1 MAVSYEYI
9 TYPGN
14 GDVIANVFNAIA
26 TLSGSTMMAGAAQ
39 AASLFG
45 FIVVLSMWAF
55 KLDMRESL
63 SWLIGVFIIWMV
75 LMTPKV
81 TVLVSEQSGYGFSA
95 KQQAVGNV
103 PFGLAAASSI
113 ISQFGLNLTRKMEQV
128 YSVPTD
134 LQYTRSGL
142 MFGNKLYEGIYDSKY
157 SDDVLI
163 SDWALFTHNCSFF
176 DVNMYKLYTI
186 NELKY
191 TNNILALIGRT
202 NNALFTN
209 VTDVVSTNTTTG
221 LNTYATTSTT
231 YSCKA
236 AYALLKDRTLKMNN
250 HTATKLANKIFN
262 YNGMTNVPS
271 KLASLQAVG
280 NSSMQFLLNDARF
293 DTMKAIEQTAMMD
306 MLRRADMINYQR
318 TNNGAAAQQA
328 FSLAMAKS
336 QYISSQKTGAMMASW
351 NLPLVRSTAEA
362 ILLGI
367 FPLVILGALLGGAMA
382 FKSLMFYLGGL
393 LWIQL
398 WAPVASILNL
408 VMAIHTRKIMSAE
421 AAMSAT
427 GNITAGTQYE
437 IMQAAVDAQ
446 SAAGA
451 AFWLIPVVAGA
462 VAFGG
467 RSIMT
472 SMMGMVTGGKSQSEA
487 AGSQAGAGNYN
498 YGNMSVNSAS
508 GNKFQTDPVYNSPN
522 MVTTNSTA
530 GAKFTDSST
539 GNSRYQSRDD
549 KMPRMSVSSG
559 ASMAESFTQQAER
572 SMQSANS
579 MAAQASNSVAVG
591 DSQTMTW
598 AMNHAS
604 TASAS
609 NGYGM
614 NLSASESQQVSQLMS
629 AAEKLSQKNSVLTRS
644 QYASVMALS
653 LGVGGST
660 TGAEQQTQ
668 DSATSQ
674 RASTTQSSGGSG
686 QPRVSGDIS
695 KQESQSSSVS
705 AIKKIMG
712 NAGISSDR
720 RVENADALASEIAQ
734 AVDTL
739 RSQGVK
745 FDQGTVDNITKSEA
759 FQSAVSSG
767 DSLATGAV
775 ASYQQAQQAILSS
788 NQSYQEAEGYREQ
801 ASAAISRNASVN
813 LDGAA
818 DVAQYVDREG
828 LTMQDIYQQPG
839 TAVSA
844 AMGSAAGNAAVINQA
859 ASGTAFAANTDLT
872 PNQRPQNTVKAT
884 HESNVADLNGQYEAR
899 AQNVVAQSGIST
911 SAIDSRIQ
919 ASEGGLAQDY
929 TTARGNAAAGIQSGK
944 SEYGQT
950 VDQLGKYTKQMG
962 DQVETLGMRLNSQQT
977 SLNTEEAQAKVRSG
991 EGSMGSGYDAVFSH
1005 MVDNK
1010 NLASNMKSEGSQTSM
1025 FEKGGNNRSSGS
1037 MTFPKD

>member
-614 NLSASESQQVSQLMS
+614 NLSAAESQQVSQVMD
-629 AAEKLSQKNSVLTRS
+629 AAEKLAQKNSAGTKS
-644 QYASVMALS
+644 QYASAIALS
-653 LGVGGST
+653 LGTGGMQNDQEASRTSQQASISHGSGGNSQAKATGST
-660 TGAEQQTQ
+660 SRQ
-668 DSATSQ
+668 DSVSSMKQMMSKVGIDTNR
-674 RASTTQSSGGSG
+674 RA
-686 QPRVSGDIS
+686 D
-695 KQESQSSSVS
+695 
-705 AIKKIMG
+705 
-712 NAGISSDR
+712 NSDS
-720 RVENADALASEIAQ
+720 LASEMAQ
-734 AVDTL
+734 TVETL
-739 RSQGVK
+739 RKQGVK

-801 ASAAISRNASVN
+801 ASAAIGRNASVN

-818 DVAQYVDREG
+818 DVAQYADREG

-839 TAVSA
+839 SAVSA

-872 PNQRPQNTVKAT
+872 PSQRPQNMVKAA
-884 HESNVADLNGQYEAR
+884 HENNVADLNGQYEAK
-899 AQNVVAQSGIST
+899 AQNVVAQSGVNT

-944 SEYGQT
+944 SDYGQT

-962 DQVETLGMRLNSQQT
+962 DQVETIGMRLNSQQT
-977 SLNTEEAQAKVRSG
+977 SLNTGEAQANVRSG
-991 EGSMGSGYDAVFSH
+991 EGNMGSGYDAVFSH

-1010 NLASNMKSEGSQTSM
+1010 NLTSNMKSEGAQTSM
-1025 FEKGGNNRSSGS
+1025 FDKNGNSRSSGS

>member
-103 PFGLAAASSI
+103 PFGLAATSSI

-614 NLSASESQQVSQLMS
+614 NLSAAESQQVSQVMS
-629 AAEKLSQKNSVLTRS
+629 AADKLAQSNKAGTAS
-644 QYASVMALS
+644 QYASILAMS
-653 LGVGGST
+653 LGTNSVGGVKQSD
-660 TGAEQQTQ
+660 E
-668 DSATSQ
+668 
-674 RASTTQSSGGSG
+674 ASTRNTQQATISQSTGSGGQG
-686 QPRVSGDIS
+686 ITGGTS
-695 KQESQSSSVS
+695 KQASQGSSLSKV
-705 AIKKIMG
+705 KQLMG
-712 NAGISSDR
+712 QVGLQSDH
-720 RVENADALASEIAQ
+720 RVQNSDSLASEIAQ
-734 AVDTL
+734 SVETL

-745 FDQGTVDNITKSEA
+745 FDQSTVDNITKSEA

-775 ASYQQAQQAILSS
+775 ASYQQAQQAMLSS

-801 ASAAISRNASVN
+801 ASAAIGRNASVN

-818 DVAQYVDREG
+818 DVAQYADREG

-839 TAVSA
+839 SAVSA

-872 PNQRPQNTVKAT
+872 PNQRPQNTVKAA
-884 HESNVADLNGQYEAR
+884 HESNVADLSGQYEAK
-899 AQNVVAQSGIST
+899 AQNVVAQSGVNT

-944 SEYGQT
+944 NDYGQT

-962 DQVETLGMRLNSQQT
+962 DQVETIGMRLNSQQT

>member
-614 NLSASESQQVSQLMS
+614 NLSAAESQQVSQVMD
-629 AAEKLSQKNSVLTRS
+629 AAEKLAQKNSAGTKS
-644 QYASVMALS
+644 QYASAIALS
-653 LGVGGST
+653 LGTGGMQNDQEASRTSQQASISHGSGGNSQAKATGST
-660 TGAEQQTQ
+660 SRQ
-668 DSATSQ
+668 DSVSSMKQMMSKVGIDTNR
-674 RASTTQSSGGSG
+674 RA
-686 QPRVSGDIS
+686 D
-695 KQESQSSSVS
+695 
-705 AIKKIMG
+705 
-712 NAGISSDR
+712 NSDS
-720 RVENADALASEIAQ
+720 LASEMAQ
-734 AVDTL
+734 TVETL
-739 RSQGVK
+739 RKQGVK

-801 ASAAISRNASVN
+801 ASAAIGRNASVN

-818 DVAQYVDREG
+818 DVAQYADREG

-839 TAVSA
+839 SAVSA

-859 ASGTAFAANTDLT
+859 ASGTAFASNTDLA
-872 PNQRPQNTVKAT
+872 PSQRPQNTVKAA
-884 HESNVADLNGQYEAR
+884 HENNVADLNGQYEAK
-899 AQNVVAQSGIST
+899 AQNVVAQSGVNT

-944 SEYGQT
+944 SDYGQT

-962 DQVETLGMRLNSQQT
+962 DQVETIGMRLNSQQK

>member
-81 TVLVSEQSGYGFSA
+81 TVLVSEQSGNGFSA

-191 TNNILALIGRT
+191 TNDILALIGRT

-328 FSLAMAKS
+328 FTLAMAKS

-614 NLSASESQQVSQLMS
+614 NLSASESQQVSQVMQ
-629 AAEKLSQKNSVLTRS
+629 AAEKLAQKNSAGTKS
-644 QYASVMALS
+644 QYASAIALS
-653 LGVGGST
+653 LGTNGSIKSDDASRTTQQASVSHGSGRNGQAKATGST
-660 TGAEQQTQ
+660 SRQ
-668 DSATSQ
+668 DSVSSMKQMMSKVGIDTNR
-674 RASTTQSSGGSG
+674 RADNTDS
-686 QPRVSGDIS
+686 
-695 KQESQSSSVS
+695 
-705 AIKKIMG
+705 
-712 NAGISSDR
+712 
-720 RVENADALASEIAQ
+720 LASEMAQ
-734 AVDTL
+734 TVETL
-739 RSQGVK
+739 RNQGVK

-801 ASAAISRNASVN
+801 ASAAIGRNASVN

-818 DVAQYVDREG
+818 DVAQYADREG

-839 TAVSA
+839 SAVSA

-872 PNQRPQNTVKAT
+872 PNQRPQNTVKAA
-884 HESNVADLNGQYEAR
+884 HESNVADLSGQYEAK

-944 SEYGQT
+944 NDYGQT

-962 DQVETLGMRLNSQQT
+962 DQVETIGMRLNSQQT
-977 SLNTEEAQAKVRSG
+977 SLNTGEAQANVRSG
-991 EGSMGSGYDAVFSH
+991 EGNMGSGYDAVFSH

-1010 NLASNMKSEGSQTSM
+1010 NLTSNMKSEGAQTSM
-1025 FEKGGNNRSSGS
+1025 FDKNGNSRSSGS

>member
-191 TNNILALIGRT
+191 TNDILALIGRT

-539 GNSRYQSRDD
+539 GNSRYQSRED

-559 ASMAESFTQQAER
+559 ASIAESFTQQAER
-572 SMQSANS
+572 SMQAASS

-614 NLSASESQQVSQLMS
+614 NLSASESQQVSQVMD
-629 AAEKLSQKNSVLTRS
+629 AAEKLAQKNSAGTKS
-644 QYASVMALS
+644 QYASAIAMS
-653 LGVGGST
+653 LGTGRMQNNQEASRTSQEASVSHGSGGNGQAKATGT
-660 TGAEQQTQ
+660 TSRQ
-668 DSATSQ
+668 DSVSNMKQMMSKVGIDTNR
-674 RASTTQSSGGSG
+674 RADNTDS
-686 QPRVSGDIS
+686 
-695 KQESQSSSVS
+695 
-705 AIKKIMG
+705 
-712 NAGISSDR
+712 
-720 RVENADALASEIAQ
+720 LASEMAQ
-734 AVDTL
+734 TVETL
-739 RSQGVK
+739 RKQGVK
-745 FDQGTVDNITKSEA
+745 FDQSTVDNITKSEA

-775 ASYQQAQQAILSS
+775 ASYQQAQQAMLSS

-801 ASAAISRNASVN
+801 ASAAIGRNASVN

-818 DVAQYVDREG
+818 DVAQYADREG
-828 LTMQDIYQQPG
+828 LTMQDIYLQPG
-839 TAVSA
+839 SAVSA

-872 PNQRPQNTVKAT
+872 PRQRPQNTVKSA
-884 HESNVADLNGQYEAR
+884 HENNVADLNGQYEAK
-899 AQNVVAQSGIST
+899 AQNVVAQSGLNT

-919 ASEGGLAQDY
+919 AAEGGLAQDY
-929 TTARGNAAAGIQSGK
+929 TSARGNAAASIQSGK
-944 SEYGQT
+944 NDYGQT

-962 DQVETLGMRLNSQQT
+962 DQVETIGMRLNSQQT
-977 SLNTEEAQAKVRSG
+977 SLNTGEAQVNVRSG
-991 EGSMGSGYDAVFSH
+991 EGNMGSGYDAVFSH

-1010 NLASNMKSEGSQTSM
+1010 NLTSNMKSEVAQTSM
-1025 FEKGGNNRSSGS
+1025 FDKNGNSRSSGS

>member
-614 NLSASESQQVSQLMS
+614 NLSAAESQQVSQVMD
-629 AAEKLSQKNSVLTRS
+629 AAEKLAQKNSAGTKS
-644 QYASVMALS
+644 QYASAIALS
-653 LGVGGST
+653 LGTGGMQNDQEASRTSQQASISHGSGGNSQAKATGST
-660 TGAEQQTQ
+660 SRQ
-668 DSATSQ
+668 DSVSSMKQMMSKVGIDTNR
-674 RASTTQSSGGSG
+674 RA
-686 QPRVSGDIS
+686 D
-695 KQESQSSSVS
+695 
-705 AIKKIMG
+705 
-712 NAGISSDR
+712 NSDS
-720 RVENADALASEIAQ
+720 LASEMAQ
-734 AVDTL
+734 TVETL
-739 RSQGVK
+739 RKQGVK

-801 ASAAISRNASVN
+801 ASAAIGRNASVN

-818 DVAQYVDREG
+818 DVAQYADREG

-839 TAVSA
+839 SAVSA

-859 ASGTAFAANTDLT
+859 ASGTAFASNTDLA
-872 PNQRPQNTVKAT
+872 PSQRPQNTVKAA
-884 HESNVADLNGQYEAR
+884 HENNVADLNGQYEAK
-899 AQNVVAQSGIST
+899 AQNVVAQSGVNT

-944 SEYGQT
+944 SDYGQT

-962 DQVETLGMRLNSQQT
+962 DQVETIGMRLNSQQT
-977 SLNTEEAQAKVRSG
+977 SLNTGEAQANVRSG
-991 EGSMGSGYDAVFSH
+991 EGNMGSGYDAVFSH

-1010 NLASNMKSEGSQTSM
+1010 NLTSNMKSEGAQTSM
-1025 FEKGGNNRSSGS
+1025 FDKNGNSRSSGS

>member
-614 NLSASESQQVSQLMS
+614 NLSAAESQQVSQVMD
-629 AAEKLSQKNSVLTRS
+629 AAEKLAQKNSAGTKS
-644 QYASVMALS
+644 QYASAIALS
-653 LGVGGST
+653 LGTGGMQNDQEASRTSQQASISHGSGGNSQAKATGST
-660 TGAEQQTQ
+660 SRQ
-668 DSATSQ
+668 DSVSSMKQMMSKVGIDTNR
-674 RASTTQSSGGSG
+674 RA
-686 QPRVSGDIS
+686 D
-695 KQESQSSSVS
+695 
-705 AIKKIMG
+705 
-712 NAGISSDR
+712 NSDS
-720 RVENADALASEIAQ
+720 LASEMAQ
-734 AVDTL
+734 TVETL
-739 RSQGVK
+739 RKQGVK

-801 ASAAISRNASVN
+801 ASAAIGRNASVN

-818 DVAQYVDREG
+818 DVAQYADREG

-839 TAVSA
+839 SAVSA

-872 PNQRPQNTVKAT
+872 PSQRPQNMVKAA
-884 HESNVADLNGQYEAR
+884 HENNVADLNGQYEAN
-899 AQNVVAQSGIST
+899 AQNVVAQSGVNT

-944 SEYGQT
+944 SDYGQT

-962 DQVETLGMRLNSQQT
+962 DQVETIGMRLNSQQK

>member
-614 NLSASESQQVSQLMS
+614 NLSASESQQVSQVMQ
-629 AAEKLSQKNSVLTRS
+629 AAEKLAQKNSAGTKS
-644 QYASVMALS
+644 QYASAIALS
-653 LGVGGST
+653 LGTNGSIKSDDASRTTQQASVSHGSGRNGQAKATGST
-660 TGAEQQTQ
+660 SRQ
-668 DSATSQ
+668 DSVSSMKQMMSKVGIDTNR
-674 RASTTQSSGGSG
+674 RADNTDS
-686 QPRVSGDIS
+686 
-695 KQESQSSSVS
+695 
-705 AIKKIMG
+705 
-712 NAGISSDR
+712 
-720 RVENADALASEIAQ
+720 LASEMAQ
-734 AVDTL
+734 TVETL
-739 RSQGVK
+739 RNQGVK

-801 ASAAISRNASVN
+801 ASAAIGRNASVN

-818 DVAQYVDREG
+818 DVAQYADREG

-839 TAVSA
+839 SAVSA

-872 PNQRPQNTVKAT
+872 PSQRPQNMVKAA
-884 HESNVADLNGQYEAR
+884 HENNVADLNGQYEAN
-899 AQNVVAQSGIST
+899 AQNVVAQSGVNT

-919 ASEGGLAQDY
+919 ASEGGLAQNY

-944 SEYGQT
+944 NDYGQT

-962 DQVETLGMRLNSQQT
+962 DQVETIGMRLNSQQT
-977 SLNTEEAQAKVRSG
+977 SLNTGEAQANVRSG
-991 EGSMGSGYDAVFSH
+991 EGNMGSGYDAVFSH

-1010 NLASNMKSEGSQTSM
+1010 NLTSNMKSEGAQTSM
-1025 FEKGGNNRSSGS
+1025 FDKNGNSRSSGS

>member
-539 GNSRYQSRDD
+539 GNSRYQSRED

-559 ASMAESFTQQAER
+559 ASLAESFTKQADR
-572 SMQSANS
+572 SMQAANS
-579 MAAQASNSVAVG
+579 MAAQASNSIAVG

-614 NLSASESQQVSQLMS
+614 NLSASESQQVSQVMQ
-629 AAEKLSQKNSVLTRS
+629 AAEKLAQKNSAGTKS
-644 QYASVMALS
+644 QYASAIALS
-653 LGVGGST
+653 LGTNGSLKSDDASRTSQQASVSHGSGRNGQANATGST
-660 TGAEQQTQ
+660 SRQ
-668 DSATSQ
+668 DSVSSMKQIMSKVGIDTNR
-674 RASTTQSSGGSG
+674 RADNTDS
-686 QPRVSGDIS
+686 
-695 KQESQSSSVS
+695 
-705 AIKKIMG
+705 
-712 NAGISSDR
+712 
-720 RVENADALASEIAQ
+720 LASEMAQ
-734 AVDTL
+734 TVETL
-739 RSQGVK
+739 RNQGVK

-775 ASYQQAQQAILSS
+775 ASYQQAQQAVLSS
-788 NQSYQEAEGYREQ
+788 NQSYQEAEGYHEQ
-801 ASAAISRNASVN
+801 ASAAIGRNASVN

-818 DVAQYVDREG
+818 DVAQYADREG

-899 AQNVVAQSGIST
+899 AQNVVAQSGINT

-944 SEYGQT
+944 NDYGQT
-950 VDQLGKYTKQMG
+950 VDQLDKYTKQMG
-962 DQVETLGMRLNSQQT
+962 NQVETLGMRLNSQQT
-977 SLNTEEAQAKVRSG
+977 SLNTEEAQANVRSG
-991 EGSMGSGYDAVFSH
+991 EGNMGSGYDAVFSH

-1010 NLASNMKSEGSQTSM
+1010 NLASSMKSEGSQTSM

>member
-539 GNSRYQSRDD
+539 GNSRYQSRED

-559 ASMAESFTQQAER
+559 ASLAESFTKQADR
-572 SMQSANS
+572 SMQAANS

-614 NLSASESQQVSQLMS
+614 NLSASESQQVSQVMQ
-629 AAEKLSQKNSVLTRS
+629 AAEKLAQKNSAGTKS
-644 QYASVMALS
+644 QYASAIALS
-653 LGVGGST
+653 LGTNGSLKSDDASRTSQQASVSHGSGRNGQANATGST
-660 TGAEQQTQ
+660 SRQ
-668 DSATSQ
+668 DSVSSMKQIMSKVGIDTNR
-674 RASTTQSSGGSG
+674 RADNTDS
-686 QPRVSGDIS
+686 
-695 KQESQSSSVS
+695 
-705 AIKKIMG
+705 
-712 NAGISSDR
+712 
-720 RVENADALASEIAQ
+720 LASEMAQ
-734 AVDTL
+734 TVETL
-739 RSQGVK
+739 RNQGVK

-775 ASYQQAQQAILSS
+775 ASYQQAQQAVLSS
-788 NQSYQEAEGYREQ
+788 NQSYQEAEGYHEQ
-801 ASAAISRNASVN
+801 ASAAIGRNASVN

-818 DVAQYVDREG
+818 DVAQYADREG

-899 AQNVVAQSGIST
+899 AQNVVAQSGINT

-944 SEYGQT
+944 NDYGQT
-950 VDQLGKYTKQMG
+950 VDQLDKYTKQMG
-962 DQVETLGMRLNSQQT
+962 NQVETLGMRLNSQQT
-977 SLNTEEAQAKVRSG
+977 SLNTEEAQANVRSG
-991 EGSMGSGYDAVFSH
+991 EGNMGSGYDAVFSH

-1010 NLASNMKSEGSQTSM
+1010 NLASSMKSEGSQTSM

>member
-549 KMPRMSVSSG
+549 KMPRISVSSG

-614 NLSASESQQVSQLMS
+614 NLSASESQQVSQVMD
-629 AAEKLSQKNSVLTRS
+629 AAEKLAQKNSAGTKS
-644 QYASVMALS
+644 QYASAIALS
-653 LGVGGST
+653 LGTGGMQNDQEASRTSQQASISHGSGGNSQAKATGST
-660 TGAEQQTQ
+660 SRQ
-668 DSATSQ
+668 DSVSSMKQMMSKVGIDTNR
-674 RASTTQSSGGSG
+674 RA
-686 QPRVSGDIS
+686 D
-695 KQESQSSSVS
+695 
-705 AIKKIMG
+705 
-712 NAGISSDR
+712 NSDS
-720 RVENADALASEIAQ
+720 LASEMAQ
-734 AVDTL
+734 TVETL
-739 RSQGVK
+739 RKQGVK

-801 ASAAISRNASVN
+801 ASAAIGRNASVN

-818 DVAQYVDREG
+818 DVAQYADREG

-839 TAVSA
+839 SAVSA

-859 ASGTAFAANTDLT
+859 ASGTAFASNTDLA
-872 PNQRPQNTVKAT
+872 PSQRPQNTVKAA
-884 HESNVADLNGQYEAR
+884 HENNVADLNGQYEAN
-899 AQNVVAQSGIST
+899 AQNVVAQSGMNT

-919 ASEGGLAQDY
+919 ASEGGLAQNY
-929 TTARGNAAAGIQSGK
+929 TTARGNTAAGIQSGK
-944 SEYGQT
+944 NDYGQT

-962 DQVETLGMRLNSQQT
+962 DQVETIGMRLNSQQI

>member
-614 NLSASESQQVSQLMS
+614 NLSAAESQQVSQVMD
-629 AAEKLSQKNSVLTRS
+629 AAEKLAQKNSAGTKS
-644 QYASVMALS
+644 QYASAIALS
-653 LGVGGST
+653 LGTGGMQNDQEASRTSQQASISHGSGGNSQAKATGST
-660 TGAEQQTQ
+660 SRQ
-668 DSATSQ
+668 DSVSSMKQMMSKVGIDTNR
-674 RASTTQSSGGSG
+674 RA
-686 QPRVSGDIS
+686 D
-695 KQESQSSSVS
+695 
-705 AIKKIMG
+705 
-712 NAGISSDR
+712 NSDS
-720 RVENADALASEIAQ
+720 LASEMAQ
-734 AVDTL
+734 TVETL
-739 RSQGVK
+739 RKQGVK

-801 ASAAISRNASVN
+801 ASAAIGRNASVN

-818 DVAQYVDREG
+818 DVAQYADREG

-839 TAVSA
+839 SAVSA

-859 ASGTAFAANTDLT
+859 ASGTAFASNTDLA
-872 PNQRPQNTVKAT
+872 PSQRPQNTVKAA
-884 HESNVADLNGQYEAR
+884 HENNVADLNGQYEAK
-899 AQNVVAQSGIST
+899 AQNVVAQSGVNT

-944 SEYGQT
+944 SDYGQT

-962 DQVETLGMRLNSQQT
+962 DQVETIGMRLNSQQT

>member
-14 GDVIANVFNAIA
+14 GDVVTNVFNAIA

-55 KLDMRESL
+55 KLDMRESF

-81 TVLVSEQSGYGFSA
+81 TVLVSEQGSYGFSA

-113 ISQFGLNLTRKMEQV
+113 VSQFGFGLTRKMEQV
-128 YSVPTD
+128 YSIPSD
-134 LQYTRSGL
+134 LQYTRTGL

-176 DVNMYKLYTI
+176 DVNMYKLYTV

-209 VTDVVSTNTTTG
+209 VTDVVSTNATTG
-221 LNTYATTSTT
+221 LNKYATTSTT

-236 AYALLKDRTLKMNN
+236 AYALLKDRTIKMNN

-262 YNGMTNVPS
+262 YNGMTNVPN
-271 KLASLQAVG
+271 KLNSLQTVG
-280 NSSMQFLLNDARF
+280 NTSMQYLLNDARF

-328 FSLAMAKS
+328 FTLAMAKS

-398 WAPVASILNL
+398 WGPVASIVNL
-408 VMAIHTRKIMSAE
+408 VMAVHTRRIMSAE
-421 AAMSAT
+421 AAISAT

-604 TASAS
+604 TSSAS

-614 NLSASESQQVSQLMS
+614 NLSASESQQVSQVMQ
-629 AAEKLSQKNSVLTRS
+629 AAEKLAQKNSAGTKS
-644 QYASVMALS
+644 QYASAIALS
-653 LGVGGST
+653 LGTNGSIKSDDASRTTQQASVSHGSGRNGQAKATGST
-660 TGAEQQTQ
+660 SRQ
-668 DSATSQ
+668 DSVSSMKQMMSKVGIDTNR
-674 RASTTQSSGGSG
+674 RADNTDS
-686 QPRVSGDIS
+686 
-695 KQESQSSSVS
+695 
-705 AIKKIMG
+705 
-712 NAGISSDR
+712 
-720 RVENADALASEIAQ
+720 LASEMAQ
-734 AVDTL
+734 TVETL
-739 RSQGVK
+739 RNQGVK

-767 DSLATGAV
+767 DSLATGAF

-801 ASAAISRNASVN
+801 ASAAIGRNASVN

-818 DVAQYVDREG
+818 DVAQYADREG

-839 TAVSA
+839 SAVSA

-872 PNQRPQNTVKAT
+872 PNQRPQNTVKAA
-884 HESNVADLNGQYEAR
+884 HESNVADLSGQYEAK
-899 AQNVVAQSGIST
+899 AQNVVAQSGVNT

-944 SEYGQT
+944 NDYGQT

-962 DQVETLGMRLNSQQT
+962 DQVETIGMRLNSQQT
-977 SLNTEEAQAKVRSG
+977 SLNTGEAQANVRSG
-991 EGSMGSGYDAVFSH
+991 EGNMGSGYDAVFSH

-1010 NLASNMKSEGSQTSM
+1010 NLTSNMKSEGAQTSM
-1025 FEKGGNNRSSGS
+1025 FDKNGNSRSSGS